1 MPSSRRLADV
11 EKNLELWYENLGSM
25 EQVLA
30 ITYDARARI
39 AINQQIQYD
48 ILPQIRK
55 YEVEYWQ
62 LLAQEVAHSCAIEEF
77 DARNAIVHVVQE
89 VKRIENKSSVHYP
102 DDFMQLLLEIR
113 DKLNEPETPAT
124 AKAKLALPLLPGI
137 LSYEV
142 ELDTENALRR
152 AFLPLKGLFKKAL
165 EKK

>member
-11 EKNLELWYENLGSM
+11 ERTLELWYENLGSM

-30 ITYDARARI
+30 RTYDARARI
-39 AINQQIQYD
+39 AINQQIRDD
-48 ILPQIRK
+48 ILPQIRR

-62 LLAQEVAHSCAIEEF
+62 LLAQDAPSCAIEEF

-102 DDFMQLLLEIR
+102 DDFMQKLLEIR

-142 ELDTENALRR
+142 ELDTENALRW

-165 EKK
+165 EKN